1 MRLRLELG
9 VVIIGRNEGERL
21 QRCLLSTVD
30 PGSPVVYVDSGSTDG
45 SVAFARS
52 LGVEVVELDMV
63 TPFTAAR
70 ARNAGLARLLELHPD
85 LSYVQFVD
93 GDCEMVPDWLNAGVG
108 VMAQS
113 PEIAALCGRLRE
125 RHPEVSV
132 YNRLCDVEWNGP
144 VGEVDACGGVAMYRV
159 ASLKDVGGFDST
171 IPANEE
177 PELCMRLRN
186 RGLKIVRISHEM
198 AVHDAQMTSLRQWW
212 RRAERYGYGS
222 LETATRFSHPE
233 AIRQVRSARAW
244 VGTTIVLLL
253 AGLIGSVWTGRPLWG
268 LAALACVT
276 AAHLLQL
283 LRVARKERLRCRSRT
298 MALWYAVF
306 VMLGKWP
313 HIVGQ
318 WRYYLRGGRF
328 SGGIMEGHKAGLSWS
343 KEAR

>member
-1 MRLRLELG
+1 MAYVG
-9 VVIIGRNEGERL
+9 IVAIGRNEGERL
-21 QRCLLSTVD
+21 KQCLESVVGRGVAVVD
-30 PGSPVVYVDSGSTDG
+30 VDSGSTDG
-45 SVAFARS
+45 SVALAWS

-63 TPFTAAR
+63 RPFTAAR
-70 ARNAGLARLLELHPD
+70 ARNAGLARLLELHPG
-85 LSYVQFVD
+85 LEYVQFVD
-93 GDCEMVPDWLNAGVG
+93 GDCEMIPDWLNVGVG
-108 VMAQS
+108 AMARR

-125 RHPEVSV
+125 RHPETSV

-144 VGEVDACGGVAMYRV
+144 VGEVEACGGVAMYRV

-198 AVHDAQMTSLRQWW
+198 AVHDAHMTRFSQWW

-222 LETATRFSHPE
+222 LETATRFGHPE

-244 VGTTIVLLL
+244 VGATIVLLL

-283 LRVARKERLRCRSRT
+283 VRVARRERLRCQGGT

-306 VMLGKWP
+306 VMLSKWA
-313 HIVGQ
+313 HVVGQ
-318 WRYYLRGGRF
+318 VRHYFRGGRF
-328 SGGIMEGHKAGLSWS
+328 SGGIMEGHKTGLSWS
-343 KEAR
+343 KGTR